1 MDRIQPKLIVLVRT
15 IRWTEKDPSQ
25 VIFEFKINTTIIHTK
40 LMPVFIIEM
49 STNKMERLDRNQ
61 WKQYQ
66 NMMIDSAR
74 FVDLLNGIEWEE
86 GLSVETIQSVES
98 YLSKGKDGQIG
109 ITGEGSL
116 IDSSKDVNIP
126 AAKSEAKGI
135 TISAARYA
143 SEDASILVHFA
154 IAILEYSKL
163 CIPLKAAKEKV
174 ESIRQEQ
181 IDYDRKKRE
190 QEQEVNFI
198 SLHLSISF

>member
-1 MDRIQPKLIVLVRT
+1 
-15 IRWTEKDPSQ
+15 
-25 VIFEFKINTTIIHTK
+25 
-40 LMPVFIIEM
+40 
-49 STNKMERLDRNQ
+49 MERLDRTQ

-66 NMMIDSAR
+66 NMMIDSAK

-126 AAKSEAKGI
+126 AAKSDVKGI

-190 QEQEVNFI
+190 QEQEVKFIAFHFSDNFFKAPFA
-198 SLHLSISF
+198 SY

>member
-1 MDRIQPKLIVLVRT
+1 
-15 IRWTEKDPSQ
+15 
-25 VIFEFKINTTIIHTK
+25 
-40 LMPVFIIEM
+40 M

-74 FVDLLNGIEWEE
+74 FVDLLYGIEWEE
-86 GLSVETIQSVES
+86 GLTVETIQSVES

-116 IDSSKDVNIP
+116 IESSKDVNIP
-126 AAKSEAKGI
+126 AVKSIDAPKGI

-154 IAILEYSKL
+154 IAVLEYSKL

-181 IDYDRKKRE
+181 VDYERKKRE
-190 QEQEVNFI
+190 HEQEVHLLNIKNAINNFQ
-198 SLHLSISF
+198 SKFK